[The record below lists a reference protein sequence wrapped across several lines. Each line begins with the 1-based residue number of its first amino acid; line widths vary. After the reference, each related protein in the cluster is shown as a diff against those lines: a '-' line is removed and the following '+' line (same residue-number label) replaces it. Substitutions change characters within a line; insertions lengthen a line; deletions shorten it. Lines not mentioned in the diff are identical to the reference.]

1 MRSIKPRRVFLRW
14 GVRFALFL
22 VLFTSFMFSDGDV
35 RQINPAEKAGANYL
49 FSIPGWEIG
58 NFLDKWTNRVT
69 SAMGFGLSG
78 AELDEAIANFSE
90 LSTQIRDAEGAH
102 DRAIA
107 DPSISDEEISKLE
120 VELREARDERRRTRD
135 DLEERLEAEV
145 SATLADLGFGGFG
158 GSLWPP
164 VDFRLESPPH
174 VLVTS
179 PRDEIRR
186 LDSMLLSPG
195 MTGTQ
200 SFEVEENVLEQSGLS
215 GIVLSLGGVA
225 TYPTFVR
232 DDRSLLRT
240 LDLVSHEWL
249 HGYFFFNPLG
259 RNLTRSTEMNSLN
272 ETIASLV
279 GEELGIIT
287 WERITGETF
296 VDPDDDSDDEDEE
309 DPDEFSFDD
318 FMRETRVRTDEIL
331 EEGDIEGAE
340 SYMDDRRI
348 ELQEHR
354 FFIRKINQAYFAFNG
369 TYGDSPSSVS
379 PIGDQVDELRSLV
392 SDVGDMLRLT
402 RGISSYDEFL
412 RVLDETRA
420 ISEALAVSNQ

>member
-1 MRSIKPRRVFLRW
+1 LNSIKPRRIILRW
-14 GVRFALFL
+14 GVQLALFL

-35 RQINPAEKAGANYL
+35 RRINPAERAGAHYL

-78 AELDEAIANFSE
+78 PELAEAIANFSE
-90 LSTQIRDAEGAH
+90 LSTQIRDAERAH

-107 DPSISDEEISKLE
+107 DPDIPVEEISKLE
-120 VELREARDERRRTRD
+120 TELRVARDERRRTRD

-145 SATLADLGFGGFG
+145 SATLANLGFGGFG

-174 VLVTS
+174 VLVIS
-179 PRDEIRR
+179 PREEIRR

-249 HGYFFFNPLG
+249 HAYFFFNPLG
-259 RNLTRSTEMNSLN
+259 RNLKASTEMNSLN

-296 VDPDDDSDDEDEE
+296 VDPDDDESDEDEE

-318 FMRETRVRTDEIL
+318 FMRETRLRTDEIL
-331 EEGDIEGAE
+331 AAGDIEGAE

-379 PIGDQVDELRSLV
+379 PIGHQVDELRSLV

-402 RGISSYDEFL
+402 REISSYDEFL
-412 RVLDETRA
+412 RVLDKTRA
-420 ISEALAVSNQ
+420 MFEGLEMKNQ